1 MSSCKA
7 GSDVVRGSGSQISA
21 GKSKFCV
28 FWGRGVV
35 TMQLG
40 CFLKCF
46 LSSLKWRFI
55 PNYSLDVL
63 IRDSDVWSMLNVLVF
78 GKSIVWQVSD
88 LAFES
93 CSKRVLPSL
102 VDPSLFPWP
111 TLNILFK
118 DSALL
123 VRQELF
129 WVLPNGEWLIL
140 SNISAPAKLSIPFNR
155 PPFEETSIF
164 RL

>member
-1 MSSCKA
+1 
-7 GSDVVRGSGSQISA
+7 
-21 GKSKFCV
+21 
-28 FWGRGVV
+28 
-35 TMQLG
+35 MQFG

-93 CSKRVLPSL
+93 CSQRVVPSL
-102 VDPSLFPWP
+102 VDGSLFRWP
-111 TLNILFK
+111 SLNILFI

-123 VRQELF
+123 VRQELL
-129 WVLPNGEWLIL
+129 WVFPNDEWLIL
-140 SNISAPAKLSIPFNR
+140 SNISALVKVFIPFKR